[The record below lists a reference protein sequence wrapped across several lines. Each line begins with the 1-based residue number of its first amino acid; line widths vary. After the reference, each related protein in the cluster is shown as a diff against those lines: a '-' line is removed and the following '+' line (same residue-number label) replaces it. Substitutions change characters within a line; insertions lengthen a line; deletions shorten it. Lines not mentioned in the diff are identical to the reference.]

1 MPEKK
6 QNHLHSESRALT
18 KMITSM
24 IIFGTIGIFRRS
36 IPLPSEVLAFARGIM
51 GGVFLL
57 IVLKVKE
64 KKFTWN
70 YINRT
75 KVLVLILSGAMIG
88 FNWILLFEAYK
99 YTTVAIATLCYYMQP
114 VIVIC
119 LAFPI
124 LKEKISPRQILCVI
138 LSVIGIALICGIFQ
152 GPVTGTSSKGVFLGL
167 AAAGL
172 YAGVVLMNKSL
183 SGIPAFEKT
192 IIQLFSAAAALLPY
206 MAIQGTLGSYSL
218 SVPSVICLVT
228 TGIVHTGVAYVLYFS
243 ALEYLPARTSALLG
257 YIDPVTAIFL
267 SAVWLREPLTVFS
280 VIGAVLIIGSA
291 LYSESE

>member
-1 MPEKK
+1 
-6 QNHLHSESRALT
+6 
-18 KMITSM
+18 
-24 IIFGTIGIFRRS
+24 
-36 IPLPSEVLAFARGIM
+36 
-51 GGVFLL
+51 
-57 IVLKVKE
+57 
-64 KKFTWN
+64 
-70 YINRT
+70 
-75 KVLVLILSGAMIG
+75 
-88 FNWILLFEAYK
+88 
-99 YTTVAIATLCYYMQP
+99 
-114 VIVIC
+114 
-119 LAFPI
+119 
-124 LKEKISPRQILCVI
+124 
-138 LSVIGIALICGIFQ
+138 
-152 GPVTGTSSKGVFLGL
+152 
-167 AAAGL
+167 
-172 YAGVVLMNKSL
+172 MNKSL

-257 YIDPVTAIFL
+257 YIDPVTAVFL